1 MRSAC
6 QLYGHAHTGLPYHVD
21 VLEFLQQF
29 AVSVLQTMSLV
40 NDTHT
45 PLDVAQFTLWSKDDL
60 IGCYD
65 NIELVRTR
73 YDSALQ
79 QKQLKEEDDRW
90 SYLTNV

>member
-1 MRSAC
+1 
-6 QLYGHAHTGLPYHVD
+6 
-21 VLEFLQQF
+21 
-29 AVSVLQTMSLV
+29 MSFV

-45 PLDVAQFTLWSKDDL
+45 PLDVAQLTLWSKDDL

-79 QKQLKEEDDRW
+79 QK
-90 SYLTNV
+90 